1 MSKNKVSKF
10 EEQYGPLADQMAQ
23 KYNLDPVLFRNQ
35 IRQESGFNPAA
46 RSGVG
51 AVGIGQFMPGTAK
64 AYGYSP
70 EQLIQNPQIALDIAA
85 KHMRK
90 LSDTYGD
97 QRLAL
102 AAYNGGGGS
111 IDFVKQKLGKKK
123 VTYEEWVKFNED
135 RRAQLGDS
143 PTAWHGQ
150 TLDYVKKITGKAGTT
165 VASNKPPKEA
175 PRSIAPPT
183 PQSAPIVADNSPS
196 FDYHEALIKRQQGNP
211 QVDEVPQA
219 ASQTH
224 LLADGQPDPTQNR
237 MHQIAEAY
245 AKLEKE
251 RLVQQQQ
258 LQAQQQQMEAQKQPT
273 PEQTLKGMFDSVA
286 SSLPQASY
294 NPIQLQDIQLD
305 DNQVQMNR
313 NQNYG
318 GFSA

>member
-10 EEQYGPLADQMAQ
+10 EEMYGPIADQMAS
-23 KYNLDPVLFRNQ
+23 KYGLDPILFRNQ

-70 EQLIQNPQIALDIAA
+70 EQLVQNPQIALDIAA

-111 IDFVKQKLGKKK
+111 IDFVKQKLGKKNIA
-123 VTYEEWVKFNED
+123 YEDWVKFNED
-135 RRAQLGDS
+135 RRAKLGNS
-143 PTAWHGQ
+143 TTAWHGQ
-150 TLDYVKKITGKAGTT
+150 TLDYVKKITGKGDT
-165 VASNKPPKEA
+165 VIASNKPSKNE
-175 PRSIAPPT
+175 PRSIAPT
-183 PQSAPIVADNSPS
+183 PQQTTPVVAENSPG
-196 FDYHEALIKRQQGNP
+196 FDYHEALIKQRQGNP
-211 QVDEVPQA
+211 LIEEVSQA
-219 ASQTH
+219 ASQTP
-224 LLADGQPDPTQNR
+224 LLANGQPDPTQDR
-237 MHQIAEAY
+237 MHQITEAY
-245 AKLEKE
+245 NKLHQE
-251 RLVQQQQ
+251 RLAQQQQ
-258 LQAQQQQMEAQKQPT
+258 LQAQQQQMEAQKRPS
-273 PEQTLKGMFDSVA
+273 PEQTLQGMFNSVA
-286 SSLPQASY
+286 STLPQARY
-294 NPIQLQDIQLD
+294 NPVQLQDIQLD
-305 DNQVQMNR
+305 NNEVQMKP

>member
-10 EEQYGPLADQMAQ
+10 EEQYGPIADQMAI
-23 KYNLDPVLFRNQ
+23 KYGLDPVLFRNQ

-70 EQLIQNPQIALDIAA
+70 EQLVQNPQIALDIAA

-111 IDFVKQKLGKKK
+111 IDFVKQKLGKKNIS
-123 VTYEEWVKFNED
+123 YEEWVKFNED
-135 RRAQLGDS
+135 RRAKLGDS

-150 TLDYVKKITGKAGTT
+150 TLDYVKKITGKGGDI
-165 VASNKPPKEA
+165 VASNKPTKNE
-175 PRSIAPPT
+175 PRSIASPP
-183 PQSAPIVADNSPS
+183 PQNTPIVAENSPS
-196 FDYHEALIKRQQGNP
+196 FDYHEALIKQKQGNP
-211 QVDEVPQA
+211 QIEEVPQA

-224 LLADGQPDPTQNR
+224 LLANGQPDPTQDR
-237 MHQIAEAY
+237 MHQIVEAY
-245 AKLEKE
+245 SKLHQE
-251 RLVQQQQ
+251 RLAQQQQ
-258 LQAQQQQMEAQKQPT
+258 LQAQQQQMEAQKKPT
-273 PEQTLKGMFDSVA
+273 PEQTIQSMFNSIA
-286 SSLPQASY
+286 STLPQARY

-305 DNQVQMNR
+305 NNEVQMKP

-318 GFSA
+318 GFSV